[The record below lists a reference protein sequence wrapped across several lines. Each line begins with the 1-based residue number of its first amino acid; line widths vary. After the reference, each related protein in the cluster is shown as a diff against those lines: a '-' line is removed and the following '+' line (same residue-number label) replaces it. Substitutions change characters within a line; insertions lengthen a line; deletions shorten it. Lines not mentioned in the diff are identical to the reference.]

1 MNVAIVTARA
11 GSKSIRNKNV
21 MELRGRPMVQYPI
34 QAARDARRIDAVY
47 VSTDGE
53 SIAEASRAAGAH
65 IIPRPDE
72 LGGDSVNHGV
82 VIKHAVEYVDAR
94 VDGLKN
100 IVLLLGNTVMIDG
113 PIIDR
118 ALEILDDRADLD
130 SVMTVWEAADDH
142 PYRALEIAPDGLVTT
157 FGGARKVSTERQS
170 YPKAYYYDQ
179 GVWAFRK
186 ETVQAED
193 GPNPWWWMGKRVFPI
208 VRPWVTGRDIH
219 GPIDVRF
226 AEYWVDNPAEVEA
239 LRAEHREGNAPP
251 VDHSAGHVVPP
262 GGSAGGSK

>member
-1 MNVAIVTARA
+1 MNIAIVTARS

-21 MELRGRPMVQYPI
+21 MSLGGRPMVQYPI
-34 QAARDARRIDAVY
+34 QAALDARRIQEVW

-53 SIAEASRAAGAH
+53 AIAEASRAAGAH

-72 LGGDSVNHGV
+72 LGGDSINHGV

-94 VDGLKN
+94 VEGLEN
-100 IVLLLGNTVMIDG
+100 IVLLLGNTVMVDG

-118 ALEILDDRADLD
+118 ALEILDERADLD

-142 PYRALEIAPDGLVTT
+142 PYRALEITPEGLVTT
-157 FGGARKVSTERQS
+157 FGGPRKVSTERQS

-186 ETVQAED
+186 QTVQVED

-219 GPIDVRF
+219 GPIDVHF
-226 AEYWVDNPAEVEA
+226 AEYWVENPEKMEA
-239 LRAEHREGNAPP
+239 LRDEHREGAEP
-251 VDHSAGHVVPP
+251 DKGHQ
-262 GGSAGGSK
+262 GHR

>member
-11 GSKSIRNKNV
+11 GSKSIVHKNV
-21 MELRGRPMVQYPI
+21 LPLLGQPMVQYPI
-34 QAARDARRIDAVY
+34 KAAQAASRISQVW
-47 VSTDGE
+47 VSTDGAE
-53 SIAEASRAAGAH
+53 IAEASTAAGAQ

-94 VDGLKN
+94 VDNLEN
-100 IVLLLGNTVMIDG
+100 IVLLLGNTVYIDG
-113 PIIDR
+113 ETIDQ
-118 ALEILDDRADLD
+118 ALALLDERRDLD

-142 PYRALEIAPDGLVTT
+142 PYRALQINGDGLIET
-157 FGGARKVSTERQS
+157 FGGPRQVSTERQS

-186 ETVQAED
+186 HTVQTQD
-193 GPNPWWWMGKRVFPI
+193 GPNPWWWMGKRVQPI

-219 GPIDVRF
+219 GLIDVF
-226 AEYWVDNPAEVEA
+226 FSEQWVKNPDIVKKIAEEN
-239 LRAEHREGNAPP
+239 H
-251 VDHSAGHVVPP
+251 
-262 GGSAGGSK
+262 

>member
-11 GSKSIRNKNV
+11 GSKSIVHKNILPV
-21 MELRGRPMVQYPI
+21 QGQPMVHYPI
-34 QAARDARRIDAVY
+34 KAAQAAKRIGEVW

-53 SIAEASRAAGAH
+53 GIAEASRAAGAK

-72 LGGDSVNHGV
+72 LGGDSINHGL

-94 VDGLKN
+94 VADVEN
-100 IVLLLGNTVMIDG
+100 IVLLLGNTVYIDG
-113 PIIDR
+113 EIIDQ
-118 ALEILDDRADLD
+118 ALNLLDERKDLD

-142 PYRALEIAPDGLVTT
+142 PYRALQINGDGLIET
-157 FGGARKVSTERQS
+157 FGGPRKVSTERQS

-186 ETVQAED
+186 QTVQVQD
-193 GPNPWWWMGKRVFPI
+193 GPNPWWWMGKNVHPI

-219 GPIDVRF
+219 GLIDVF
-226 AEYWVDNPAEVEA
+226 FSEQWVTHPEVVKKINE
-239 LRAEHREGNAPP
+239 ENHG
-251 VDHSAGHVVPP
+251 
-262 GGSAGGSK
+262 

>member
-11 GSKSIRNKNV
+11 GSKSIIDKNV
-21 MELRGRPMVQYPI
+21 LPVCGQPMVQYPI
-34 QAARDARRIDAVY
+34 KAAQAAKRIASVW

-53 SIAEASRAAGAH
+53 AIANASRAAGAE

-94 VDGLKN
+94 VAGLEN
-100 IVLLLGNTVMIDG
+100 IVLLLGNTVYIDG
-113 PIIDR
+113 EIIDH
-118 ALEILDDRADLD
+118 ALAILDERRDLD

-142 PYRALEIAPDGLVTT
+142 PFRALQINGDGLIET
-157 FGGARKVSTERQS
+157 FGGPRKVSTERQS

-186 ETVQAED
+186 HTVQTQD
-193 GPNPWWWMGKRVFPI
+193 GPNPWWWMGKRVHPI

-219 GPIDVRF
+219 GLIDVF
-226 AEYWVDNPAEVEA
+226 FSEKWVDNP
-239 LRAEHREGNAPP
+239 
-251 VDHSAGHVVPP
+251 DVVRKINEENH
-262 GGSAGGSK
+262 G

>member
-11 GSKSIRNKNV
+11 GSKSIIDKNILP
-21 MELRGRPMVQYPI
+21 LRGKPMVQYPI
-34 QAARDARRIDAVY
+34 HAAQAASRISEVW

-53 SIAEASRAAGAH
+53 GIADASRAAGAK

-82 VIKHAVEYVDAR
+82 VIKHAVEYVDSR
-94 VDGLKN
+94 VEGLEN
-100 IVLLLGNTVMIDG
+100 IVLLLGNTVYIDG
-113 PIIDR
+113 PIIDKC
-118 ALEILDDRADLD
+118 LGLLDERRDLD

-142 PYRALEIAPDGLVTT
+142 PYRALAINGDGLIET
-157 FGGARKVSTERQS
+157 FGGERKVSTERQS

-186 ETVQAED
+186 GTVQRQD
-193 GPNPWWWMGKRVFPI
+193 GPNPWWWMGKRVLPI

-219 GPIDVRF
+219 GLIDVF
-226 AEYWVDNPAEVEA
+226 FSEQWVDHPDVVARIEKE
-239 LRAEHREGNAPP
+239 EH
-251 VDHSAGHVVPP
+251 
-262 GGSAGGSK
+262 